1 MQQPRTKKGKFDSP
15 YSERRGKPIS
25 IRLPESLDQQL
36 RELVG
41 WQSSADNPKLK
52 QWLEEAITEK
62 LQST

>member
-1 MQQPRTKKGKFDSP
+1 MQQPRTKKGKFGSP
-15 YSERRGKPIS
+15 YPERRGKPIS

-52 QWLEEAITEK
+52 QWLEEAISDK